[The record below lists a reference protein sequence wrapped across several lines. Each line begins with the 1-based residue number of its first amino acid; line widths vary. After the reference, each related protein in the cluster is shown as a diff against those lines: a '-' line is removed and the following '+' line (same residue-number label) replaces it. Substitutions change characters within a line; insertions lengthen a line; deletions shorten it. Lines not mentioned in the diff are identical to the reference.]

1 MFKKKTKNGKHS
13 PMLAASACRFP
24 KNCFKESRFLH
35 HTAMMAHRCV
45 KKKTEKK
52 AVHKRKFGLRKPTL
66 KNIRPL
72 TEMSLTYAYSANVRK
87 VFHIPKRNDIFF
99 EKNHSI
105 STNLY
110 IPFSFFCHF
119 KVSFS

>member
-1 MFKKKTKNGKHS
+1 MVFKNKKFFKDFFVIDNVQKKNKKTASTPQCLPHPHADSIKN
-13 PMLAASACRFP
+13 R
-24 KNCFKESRFLH
+24 FKESRFLH

-52 AVHKRKFGLRKPTL
+52 AVHKRNFGLRKPTL

-99 EKNHSI
+99 
-105 STNLY
+105 
-110 IPFSFFCHF
+110 
-119 KVSFS
+119 